1 MLGGDLRI
9 GLREGLLEAAIAKA
23 FDRPLDDVKWA
34 GMLTGDV
41 GRLASLARDDRL
53 ADAEMTVFHP
63 LKFMLAS
70 PAEDAAEI
78 IRRLGPEVWV
88 EDKYDGIRAQ
98 LHKRGSEV
106 RLFSRDLHD
115 VTSQFPEIAEAA
127 TDLAW
132 DGILDG
138 EILGWKDGVVLPF
151 VSLQARLGRKT
162 PSAAIQAEVP
172 VIFVAFDA
180 LALGPGGGAPIEPLL
195 RTPLTERRRRLEA
208 IDLPLAGDGGRFA
221 RSTLAVAADAEAL
234 EAAFLDARGRRN
246 EGLMV
251 KDPESGYSPGRRGL
265 GWLKMKK
272 ALATIDCVVVGV
284 EVGHGKRHGVLSDY
298 TFAVRDTAQDRLVTI
313 GKAYSGLTDAEI
325 AEMTRWFEAHT
336 VAQYGR
342 YRQVEPT
349 VVVEIGFDVILRSNR
364 HKSGFSLRFPRIV
377 AAAARQVTRRDRHGR
392 DRDRALRRA
401 PAGSRAAGHCERPQ
415 GLRPAPGPYLGGT
428 ALPVDRE
435 VQPVAP
441 LRPAAVVHRDVLV
454 AEQRQ
459 HPRELGGRDPRRVVA
474 DHPAAAAH
482 VRGVELAAQ
491 LRPVAEPLLSRPA
504 HRAHGDVERARDV
517 AEALGVAL
525 EALVVGRRPRV
536 EQHHVGRAQQAAH
549 VGRRQS
555 DPAGTAQIEARP
567 RRHPDLGVR
576 HRMAVG
582 DPGRVAA
589 VEDPHR
595 LRARRPAGSTRP
607 APRTGP
613 GCRRRPRRSCRW
625 RSRAGPRAPPSCPV
639 PRAGSSRRETRRR

>member
-1 MLGGDLRI
+1 MRRWSEVAQRVASTTKTSEKTALLADYLRDLSPDELPVAAVFLTGRPFAEADQRSIGLGWSAMATAIAEMAGVDRDALGAAYDRHSDLGLAVEDVLNGVGHAPPASVSPTLPEVAAAFAAIEAASGPSRKVAILRPILERSDPATVKGIVKVLGGELRI

-23 FDRPLDDVKWA
+23 FERPLDEVKWA

-41 GRLASLARDDRL
+41 GRLATLARDDRL
-53 ADAEMTVFHP
+53 AEAEMAVFHP

-78 IRRLGPEVWV
+78 VKRLGPEVWV

-98 LHKRGSEV
+98 LHKRGREV

-115 VTSQFPEIAEAA
+115 VTTQFPEIAAA
-127 TDLAW
+127 AVELGW

-138 EILGWKDGVVLPF
+138 EILGWKEGVVLPF
-151 VSLQARLGRKT
+151 VSLQARLGRKA

-172 VIFVAFDA
+172 VILVAFDA

-195 RTPLTERRRRLEA
+195 RAPLTERRRRLEA
-208 IDLPLAGDGGRFA
+208 LDLPLAGDGHGGRFA
-221 RSTLAVAADAEAL
+221 RSTLAVAADVDAL

-251 KDPESGYSPGRRGL
+251 KDPSSGYSPGRRGL

-298 TFAVRDTAQDRLVTI
+298 TFAVRDTEHDRLVTI

-336 VAQYGR
+336 VAQFGR

-377 AAAARQVTRRDRHGR
+377 A
-392 DRDRALRRA
+392 
-401 PAGSRAAGHCERPQ
+401 
-415 GLRPAPGPYLGGT
+415 LRPDKEADEIDTVETVT
-428 ALPVDRE
+428 ALYE
-435 VQPVAP
+435 GLQQGAE
-441 LRPAAVVHRDVLV
+441 LLV
-454 AEQRQ
+454 
-459 HPRELGGRDPRRVVA
+459 
-474 DHPAAAAH
+474 
-482 VRGVELAAQ
+482 
-491 LRPVAEPLLSRPA
+491 
-504 HRAHGDVERARDV
+504 
-517 AEALGVAL
+517 
-525 EALVVGRRPRV
+525 
-536 EQHHVGRAQQAAH
+536 
-549 VGRRQS
+549 
-555 DPAGTAQIEARP
+555 TA
-567 RRHPDLGVR
+567 
-576 HRMAVG
+576 
-582 DPGRVAA
+582 
-589 VEDPHR
+589 
-595 LRARRPAGSTRP
+595 SSKTR
-607 APRTGP
+607 
-613 GCRRRPRRSCRW
+613 
-625 RSRAGPRAPPSCPV
+625 
-639 PRAGSSRRETRRR
+639 